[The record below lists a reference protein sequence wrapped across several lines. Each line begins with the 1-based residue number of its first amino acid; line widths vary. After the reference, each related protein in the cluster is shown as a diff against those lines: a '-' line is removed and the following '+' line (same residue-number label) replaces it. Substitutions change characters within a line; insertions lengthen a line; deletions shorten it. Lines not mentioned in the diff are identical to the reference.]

1 MTHPFPINSNNK
13 SIRFSRCPSSQWEIP
28 MSGRAPWCHRS
39 EELGSLRAQTSQTF
53 VEGSFGMLDVLAVS
67 CGQVHGR
74 QCSAYP
80 ACAAVNLTMG
90 NCCPNNNRHWT
101 GNGRNREAARAVSR
115 WVTCKYY
122 FRGHPILQQM
132 KSNRHCLNWGA
143 CGQVWDSSLKICG
156 VLLWIFWY
164 WDLFVWRPALHRHC
178 IVS

>member
-1 MTHPFPINSNNK
+1 
-13 SIRFSRCPSSQWEIP
+13 

-53 VEGSFGMLDVLAVS
+53 VERSFGMLDVLAVS

-101 GNGRNREAARAVSR
+101 GNGRNREAVRAVSR
-115 WVTCKYY
+115 
-122 FRGHPILQQM
+122 
-132 KSNRHCLNWGA
+132 
-143 CGQVWDSSLKICG
+143 
-156 VLLWIFWY
+156 
-164 WDLFVWRPALHRHC
+164 
-178 IVS
+178 

>member
-1 MTHPFPINSNNK
+1 MGDSNVRQG
-13 SIRFSRCPSSQWEIP
+13 SVVP
-28 MSGRAPWCHRS
+28 
-39 EELGSLRAQTSQTF
+39 SLRRTWES
-53 VEGSFGMLDVLAVS
+53 ESPDVPDVCWRVVWDAGCPCVS